1 MREQVVTP
9 RAGRAAAPLAK
20 MGAAAGG
27 QGAAQRPAPRKARAA
42 SSAAAGNGRQRV
54 FTWRRALGLAPTVAK
69 GVLAVC
75 AGLLFFAGYRAA
87 ASASFFQLKT
97 VEVEGAS
104 RASREEIKGM
114 VARAVGLEGVW
125 NSDLEGLSRDLRE
138 LQWVRAAYVQ
148 RVLPSGVRVRVVER
162 EPRMVARNAAGRLYW
177 VDEEGVAL
185 GPAAPDEGVFF
196 LRGLEEDGDEGARRR
211 NRERMALVL
220 RLKDDWEKAGLS
232 ERVSEVNLHDL
243 RDVRVQLAGDDSEV
257 EVRLGGDHA
266 ELFRSALK
274 TLDEKRQ
281 TPLGQHVNYIVMIP
295 GKAPVFGYPASLH
308 PSAVGGGAPAAGGAV
323 EAKDDAGAR
332 RPAAPTQADPA
343 AARGAER
350 KKPAAPRKKEKD
362 KRDAAAED
370 APRGAVRERRVG

>member
-1 MREQVVTP
+1 
-9 RAGRAAAPLAK
+9 
-20 MGAAAGG
+20 
-27 QGAAQRPAPRKARAA
+27 
-42 SSAAAGNGRQRV
+42 
-54 FTWRRALGLAPTVAK
+54 
-69 GVLAVC
+69 
-75 AGLLFFAGYRAA
+75 
-87 ASASFFQLKT
+87 
-97 VEVEGAS
+97 
-104 RASREEIKGM
+104 
-114 VARAVGLEGVW
+114 
-125 NSDLEGLSRDLRE
+125 
-138 LQWVRAAYVQ
+138 
-148 RVLPSGVRVRVVER
+148 VLPSGVRVRVVER

-196 LRGLEEDGDEGARRR
+196 VRGLEEEGDEATRRR

-220 RLKDDWEKAGLS
+220 RLKDDWEKSGLS

-243 RDVRVQLAGDDSEV
+243 RDVRVQLAGGDSEV

-295 GKAPVFGYPASLH
+295 GKAPVFGYPASRH
-308 PSAVGGGAPAAGGAV
+308 PSAVGGAPAAGG
-323 EAKDDAGAR
+323 EAESKDDAAAP
-332 RPAAPTQADPA
+332 RPAAAPQSDPA
-343 AARGAER
+343 TARGAEGR
-350 KKPAAPRKKEKD
+350 KKAAPRKKEKD

>member
-1 MREQVVTP
+1 MAARRE
-9 RAGRAAAPLAK
+9 GR
-20 MGAAAGG
+20 
-27 QGAAQRPAPRKARAA
+27 
-42 SSAAAGNGRQRV
+42 V
-54 FTWRRALGLAPTVAK
+54 GLCV
-69 GVLAVC
+69 
-75 AGLLFFAGYRAA
+75 GLLVFAGYSAA

-97 VEVEGAS
+97 VEVEGAA

-114 VARAVGLEGVW
+114 VARAVGADGVW
-125 NSDLEGLSRDLRE
+125 NSDLDGLSRGLRE

-196 LRGLEEDGDEGARRR
+196 LRGLEEDGDDGARRR

-220 RLKDDWEKAGLS
+220 RLKDDWEKTSLS

-295 GKAPVFGYPASLH
+295 GKARL
-308 PSAVGGGAPAAGGAV
+308 
-323 EAKDDAGAR
+323 R
-332 RPAAPTQADPA
+332 
-343 AARGAER
+343 
-350 KKPAAPRKKEKD
+350 
-362 KRDAAAED
+362 
-370 APRGAVRERRVG
+370 

>member
-9 RAGRAAAPLAK
+9 RADRAAAPRARK
-20 MGAAAGG
+20 GTAAAGG
-27 QGAAQRPAPRKARAA
+27 QGAAQRPAPRKARPA
-42 SSAAAGNGRQRV
+42 SSAAAGKGRQRV
-54 FTWRRALGLAPTVAK
+54 FTWRSALAIAPTVAK

-75 AGLLFFAGYRAA
+75 VGLLVFAGYRAA

-97 VEVEGAS
+97 VEVEGAA

-114 VARAVGLEGVW
+114 VARAVGHEGVW
-125 NSDLEGLSRDLRE
+125 NSDLEGLSRGLRE

-196 LRGLEEDGDEGARRR
+196 LRGLDEDGDEGARRR
-211 NRERMALVL
+211 NRERMALAL
-220 RLKDDWEKAGLS
+220 RLKDDWEKTSLS

-266 ELFRSALK
+266 ELFRSALR

-308 PSAVGGGAPAAGGAV
+308 PSAAGGVV
-323 EAKDDAGAR
+323 EARDDATAP
-332 RPAAPTQADPA
+332 RPAAPQPSAPA
-343 AARGAER
+343 ASRGAAGR
-350 KKPAAPRKKEKD
+350 KKAAPRKKEKD

>member
-9 RAGRAAAPLAK
+9 RAGRAAAPRARK
-20 MGAAAGG
+20 ETAAAGG
-27 QGAAQRPAPRKARAA
+27 QGAGQRPASRKARPA
-42 SSAAAGNGRQRV
+42 SSAAAGKGRQRA
-54 FTWRRALGLAPTVAK
+54 FTWRSALAVAPAVGKA
-69 GVLAVC
+69 VLAVC
-75 AGLLFFAGYRAA
+75 VGLLVFAGYRAA

-97 VEVEGAS
+97 VEVEGAA
-104 RASREEIKGM
+104 RASRDEIKGM
-114 VARAVGLEGVW
+114 VARAVGADGVW
-125 NSDLEGLSRDLRE
+125 NSDLEELSHGLRE

-196 LRGLEEDGDEGARRR
+196 LRGLEEDGDDGARRR

-220 RLKDDWEKAGLS
+220 RLKDDWEKTSLS

-243 RDVRVQLAGDDSEV
+243 RDVRVQLAGGDSEV

-308 PSAVGGGAPAAGGAV
+308 PSAVSGATATGGEV
-323 EAKDDAGAR
+323 ETKDEAGA
-332 RPAAPTQADPA
+332 APRGPTPPADPA

-350 KKPAAPRKKEKD
+350 RKQTAPRKKEKD
-362 KRDAAAED
+362 KRDAATGD